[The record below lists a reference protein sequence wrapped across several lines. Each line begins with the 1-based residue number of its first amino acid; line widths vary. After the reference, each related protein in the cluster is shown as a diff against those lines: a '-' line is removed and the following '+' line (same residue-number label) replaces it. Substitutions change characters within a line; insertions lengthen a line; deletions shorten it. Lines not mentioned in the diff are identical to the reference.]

1 MLSLFD
7 RLIKGRSYQVGRQL
21 VFDLMR
27 EDVPPLGDVRSADRW
42 RVISL
47 SSEDQFEFGDSIEVI
62 HLNQEVRLRG
72 FV

>member
-27 EDVPPLGDVRSADRW
+27 EDVPPLGDVRSADGW

-47 SSEDQFEFGDSIEVI
+47 SSEDQF
-62 HLNQEVRLRG
+62 RG
-72 FV
+72 SV